1 MPESLPAGTRSHRP
15 IAYEATPTEHG
26 CVQYAIPM
34 VGSFTLGWNPGR
46 YPHDDDTAS
55 LLIR

>member
-1 MPESLPAGTRSHRP
+1 
-15 IAYEATPTEHG
+15 
-26 CVQYAIPM
+26 M